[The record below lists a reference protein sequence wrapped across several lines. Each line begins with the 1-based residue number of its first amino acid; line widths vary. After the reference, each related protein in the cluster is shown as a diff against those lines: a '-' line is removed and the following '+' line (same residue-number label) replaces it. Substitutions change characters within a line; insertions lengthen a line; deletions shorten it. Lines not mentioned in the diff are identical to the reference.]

1 MKVIFLLSIDKVVRV
16 GKLFSFYS
24 SLLTE
29 RQQEFVRLYYH
40 HDLSLGEIAEQQGIS
55 RQAVYDNLKRS
66 EEALEEYESKLN
78 LVKYYDNMKDE
89 LDRLK
94 DLLDNIEAEL
104 KDKESKEL
112 RDILSRLQAYQE
124 GELM

>member
-1 MKVIFLLSIDKVVRV
+1 MLSIDKVVRV

>member
-112 RDILSRLQAYQE
+112 KGILSRLQAYQE

>member
-1 MKVIFLLSIDKVVRV
+1 MLSIDKVVRV

-112 RDILSRLQAYQE
+112 KGILSRLQAYQE

>member
-1 MKVIFLLSIDKVVRV
+1 MIFLLSIDKVVRV

-112 RDILSRLQAYQE
+112 KGILSRLQAYQE